1 MAVPVPVP
9 VPVAAVPVAAMAL
22 VVNKSVSSAELELA
36 DVTSMDDG
44 LISALVNPRE
54 RLNALT
60 YEKRILE
67 FVSSP

>member
-1 MAVPVPVP
+1 VPVPVP
-9 VPVAAVPVAAMAL
+9 VIASSSPVTSSA
-22 VVNKSVSSAELELA
+22 VVNKAVSSAELELA
-36 DVTSMDDG
+36 DVTSIDDG

-67 FVSSP
+67 FVTST